1 MGQSVIFKP
10 ELKMEIVRKDISLSE
25 IYGENH
31 NLLAFT
37 LDNVL
42 SATECEELIK
52 ATVFRGRFRGGG
64 RNFDR
69 NNQRCIID
77 SKERA
82 GFIWERIKNYIPET
96 WNSHPVVGLNE
107 RLRFL
112 KYSPGEYF
120 KPHFDGSY
128 ERPDGKEISFITIQL
143 YLNEGFKG
151 GNTTFMSSKD
161 GTGKDLG
168 VVPKIGRI
176 LIFQHDIL
184 HEGSV
189 LVRGTKYTMRTDVMY
204 AVPEQ
209 AKVSE
214 MITSSQPYLP
224 PGVNVEEAPQNEK
237 QAAAPENLSKSAL
250 KNKKRREAAKNKAKV
265 ETETNGAV
273 AATKTV
279 QNSETNNYQGFLSDP
294 DKEKKIRKL
303 NEKIQSIQK
312 IKQAHSE
319 GKPLEKNQIEK
330 MSKERELMDELEA
343 LKVS

>member
-1 MGQSVIFKP
+1 MGFVFRPSQKP
-10 ELKMEIVRKDISLSE
+10 GQMRKEIVRKDVSLSE

-42 SATECEELIK
+42 SAAECEDLIK
-52 ATVFRGRFRGGG
+52 KTVFRGRFRGGG

-77 SKERA
+77 SQEYA
-82 GFIWERIKNYIPET
+82 GLIWERIKSHLPET

-128 ERPDGKEISFITIQL
+128 ERPDGKQISFITIQL

-176 LIFQHDIL
+176 LVFQHDIL

-209 AKVSE
+209 PKVSE
-214 MITSSQPYLP
+214 MIMSSQPYLP
-224 PGVNVEEAPQNEK
+224 PGANVKEAPQNEK
-237 QAAAPENLSKSAL
+237 RAAAPENLSKSAL

-265 ETETNGAV
+265 ETNGA
-273 AATKTV
+273 ATETV
-279 QNSETNNYQGFLSDP
+279 QTNSENNNYQGFLSDP

-312 IKQAHSE
+312 IKQAHSD

-343 LKVS
+343 LKLS

>member
-1 MGQSVIFKP
+1 MGVIYKP
-10 ELKMEIVRKDISLSE
+10 ELKMDIVRKDVSLSE

-42 SATECEELIK
+42 SAAECEDLLK
-52 ATVFRGRFRGGG
+52 KTVFRGRFRGGG

-77 SKERA
+77 SQEYA
-82 GFIWERIKNYIPET
+82 DLIWERIKSHLPQT

-120 KPHFDGSY
+120 KPHFDASY

-151 GNTTFMSSKD
+151 GNTTFMSD
-161 GTGKDLG
+161 GLGKDVG

-176 LIFQHDIL
+176 LVFQHDIL

-189 LVRGTKYTMRTDVMY
+189 LVRGTKFTMRTDVMY

-209 AKVSE
+209 E
-214 MITSSQPYLP
+214 ITSSPAKEITPAYRP
-224 PGVNVEEAPQNEK
+224 PGAVEEAT
-237 QAAAPENLSKSAL
+237 ENLSKPAL

-265 ETETNGAV
+265 ETETKG
-273 AATKTV
+273 AAT
-279 QNSETNNYQGFLSDP
+279 ETLQTKQEYQGADP
-294 DKEKKIRKL
+294 EKEKKIR
-303 NEKIQSIQK
+303 
-312 IKQAHSE
+312 
-319 GKPLEKNQIEK
+319 
-330 MSKERELMDELEA
+330 
-343 LKVS
+343 